1 MNFQR
6 TGDKIA
12 VIGENG
18 EKLGEIPLQ
27 DVRELCG
34 CQSKNRGFPKRVRI
48 LWVDF
53 KNPNKVSYSARILLL
68 IYIGLL

>member
-6 TGDKIA
+6 TGDKVA

-27 DVRELCG
+27 DVREFCG

-53 KNPNKVSYSARILLL
+53 KNPNQVSYSARILLL